1 MVPIIFDL
9 AGAGSLHG
17 QPGLPDRPGG
27 SRGPFSQD
35 RETPVREIYILASEQ
50 AKPPS
55 VEVLRAALESEEA
68 RLTTGEG
75 GSLFSVRTQ
84 ETHIVVRFETKSSKA
99 HWGLNNLTGSDES
112 LAALRRARGFY
123 RIAFAPGKPQPSV
136 GVFEALWCARSMMEH
151 IPGVLIDLTAFKV
164 HDSEDVVEIT
174 DLEFDIRDH
183 VNLHA
188 VDLAHGGDSPL
199 WIHSHG
205 MEKFGLRDVE
215 AFHLAQDDLM
225 PAESFLYELC
235 TDLAFGHAPAVRS
248 AVGTSAGLSFMLVPS
263 EEARNSLMGLPLETF
278 EGHEGPF
285 LTVVASDGRHTVAE
299 LLRPYRDRFEKET
312 PEEAEALLEQV
323 RHLLPAFKA
332 RFLRRGLMEPMTF
345 LVRAPFE
352 THPDGD
358 AVQENL
364 WLEVL
369 AWDEER
375 ITGKLVD
382 GAAQTTE
389 WRKGASV
396 EIDEDSVNAVAMG
409 RDGRPL
415 DEEEMQGVLLAE
427 RPS

>member
-1 MVPIIFDL
+1 
-9 AGAGSLHG
+9 
-17 QPGLPDRPGG
+17 
-27 SRGPFSQD
+27 
-35 RETPVREIYILASEQ
+35 VREIYILASEQ
-50 AKPPS
+50 AKPPPL
-55 VEVLRAALESEEA
+55 EVLRQALESEET
-68 RLTTGEG
+68 RVTPGEG
-75 GSLFSVRTQ
+75 GSLFSVRT
-84 ETHIVVRFETKSSKA
+84 EEIHIVVRFETKGSKTA
-99 HWGLNNLTGSDES
+99 WSPNTLTGSDES
-112 LAALRRARGFY
+112 LAALKRARAFY

-188 VDLAHGGDSPL
+188 VDLAHGGESPL
-199 WIHSHG
+199 WVHSHG
-205 MEKFGLRDVE
+205 MEKFGVRDVE

-248 AVGTSAGLSFMLVPS
+248 AVGTSAGLSFMLMPS

-323 RHLLPAFKA
+323 RDLLPAFKA

-358 AVQENL
+358 PVQEDL
-364 WLEVL
+364 WIEVL
-369 AWDEER
+369 SWEND
-375 ITGKLVD
+375 TLVGKLVD
-382 GAAQTTE
+382 GGSQTTE
-389 WRKGASV
+389 WRKGAQV
-396 EIDEDSVNAVAMG
+396 EF
-409 RDGRPL
+409 
-415 DEEEMQGVLLAE
+415 EEEQINAIALGHEGRTLEDDEMQQLLLAE
-427 RPS
+427 RPM